1 MLNGL
6 LLLELARA
14 DEQVRRA
21 QETENHVRPHQRASM
36 AAHDASVGAG
46 WEMRID
52 RALTRLARRT
62 TDGLDVSR

>member
-1 MLNGL
+1 MLNAL

-14 DEQVRRA
+14 DEQVRRGRA
-21 QETENHVRPHQRASM
+21 TETHVRPHQRASM
-36 AAHDASVGAG
+36 AAHEARVGAG
-46 WEMRID
+46 WVMRID